1 MTYLAEAA
9 TEISKALDANT
20 AREKSTRHLGE
31 DGPVR
36 AAIRDE
42 RLRIIDRLI
51 ALAAVEAGRPAAPL
65 G

>member
-1 MTYLAEAA
+1 MSYLAEAA
-9 TEISKALDANT
+9 TEISRALDANT
-20 AREKSTRHLGE
+20 ARERDTRHL
-31 DGPVR
+31 DDHGPVR

-51 ALAAVEAGRPAAPL
+51 ALAAVEAGVTPARI